1 MHYHDISERF
11 DKGRRR
17 TNLVRRLTQVFLLLA
32 TPTFLITQCQDMD
45 RSSGAGKP
53 DTVKE
58 QMRENADSILNTSSS
73 SAQGEKYHVP
83 ENARNRDLQLE
94 IVDAASAVDRDE
106 QHYLLLLAAIEST
119 LDATA
124 APAKGT
130 ARGVYQFVKQTWL
143 EAIREHG
150 AKYGLADEANAIKK
164 GKKINGKYNPHFLYV
179 TDKALEKRILD
190 MRFNATI
197 ATQMAIEFTNKN
209 KDFLINTLG
218 QAATAENLYA
228 VHFLGKRHA
237 ATFFR
242 ILDKHPHWNP
252 VDYFKNPSE
261 RNKGIFYFSDGKTPR
276 SFGQIHDYFKRKIER
291 AEHILNPPVA
301 APASVITTPN
311 NS

>member
-1 MHYHDISERF
+1 MHYHDISDRF

-45 RSSGAGKP
+45 RSNADP
-53 DTVKE
+53 TDIVKE
-58 QMRENADSILNTSSS
+58 QMRENADSILTVPAI
-73 SAQGEKYHVP
+73 AQKEKYQVP
-83 ENARNRDLQLE
+83 ENARNRALQVE

-119 LDATA
+119 LDVTA

-130 ARGVYQFVKQTWL
+130 ARGIYQFVKQTWL

-164 GKKINGKYNPHFLYV
+164 GKRINGKYNPHFLYV
-179 TDKALEKRILD
+179 TDKAMETRILD
-190 MRFNATI
+190 MRLNATI

-242 ILDKHPHWNP
+242 ILDKNPHWNP
-252 VDYFKNPSE
+252 VDYFKNPSK

-276 SFGQIHDYFKRKIER
+276 SFGQIHDYFKSKIER
-291 AEHILNPPVA
+291 AESILNPPVA
-301 APASVITTPN
+301 TPAPTAKPN